1 MRKFIFL
8 GLILIFYLWFGNLS
22 ERENIIP
29 TDAIRIRI
37 LANSNTIND
46 QKIKQEVKEEVEK
59 YLYKILKNVENP
71 IEAEKVIKENI
82 NDVGNIVRNIFGDEF
97 DINFGLNYFPKK
109 VYKGIEYNEGYYN
122 SLVIS
127 LGKGL
132 GDNWWCILF
141 PPLCMLEGNELDDVE
156 YRSLVSDI
164 IKQYFD

>member
-1 MRKFIFL
+1 MRKFLFL
-8 GLILIFYLWFGNLS
+8 GLILMFYLWFGNNAKNN
-22 ERENIIP
+22 NIIP

-37 LANSNTIND
+37 LANSNTIDD
-46 QKIKQEVKEEVEK
+46 QNIKQEVKEEVEK
-59 YLYKILKNVENP
+59 YLYKLLKNVENP

-82 NDVGNIVRNIFGDEF
+82 NSVKDIVRNIFGDDF
-97 DINFGLNYFPKK
+97 NINFGLNYFPKK

-156 YRSLVSDI
+156 YRSLVSDM